1 MLQREGER
9 AAVTEP
15 KYNSYSAF
23 VLALWTPECVSIPN
37 TNFDLLACQLV
48 RSQLFTLLLSADS
61 HVMTPSHKQT
71 FGVQLF
77 CVFEGENLSSRV

>member
-1 MLQREGER
+1 MKKQLQCVLQR

-15 KYNSYSAF
+15 TNQPTSSYSAF
-23 VLALWTPECVSIPN
+23 VLAECVSIPS
-37 TNFDLLACQLV
+37 TNFHLLACQLV

-77 CVFEGENLSSRV
+77 CVFEGECV